1 MSRYLHAVHL
11 GLATA
16 LVGCG
21 SDIGVDP
28 VDDTG
33 PPVALVPVQETF
45 VQRPLPAVDLLLV
58 VDDTA
63 SMGQEQEA
71 LSEEFPK
78 LASALEAAGV
88 SWQLG
93 VVTTDMSGPQAGWLR
108 GSPYVLTAGVA
119 HLVDDA
125 IRVGTGGAA
134 PEAGMAAAAAAL
146 DLATPDGPNA
156 GFRRPDAALHVV
168 FFSDADDASDAWLGD
183 DPPRALVARL
193 AAEPGPAPAVV
204 SAVVGDPEGGCV
216 SDKGTA
222 QAGVRYA
229 EAARATSGAQVSIC
243 SADLAKVIGA
253 LGDASIV
260 WPARFRLARPPVEGT
275 LRVRVDGRA
284 TDAWWF
290 DAPSVEL
297 VFERPPPASARVD
310 VEYVVEHR

>member
-1 MSRYLHAVHL
+1 MVRSLHAVL
-11 GLATA
+11 PGLVAA
-16 LVGCG
+16 LVACG
-21 SDIGVDP
+21 TDIGVDP
-28 VDDTG
+28 VHDTA
-33 PPVALVPVQETF
+33 PPVALVPVEETF

-71 LSEEFPK
+71 LSDEFPK
-78 LASALEAAGV
+78 LAQALDAVGV

-125 IRVGTGGAA
+125 VRVGTGGAS
-134 PEAGMAAAAAAL
+134 PEAGMAAAVAAL

-168 FFSDADDASDAWLGD
+168 FFSDADDASDAWLGP

-193 AAEPGPAPAVV
+193 AAEAGPAPAVV
-204 SAVVGDPEGGCV
+204 SAVVGDPDGGCV

-229 EAARATSGAQVSIC
+229 EAVRATSGAQVSIC
-243 SADLAKVIGA
+243 SADLAKVVAA
-253 LGDASIV
+253 LGDVSIV
-260 WPARFRLARPPVEGT
+260 WPTRFRLARMPVEGT
-275 LRVRVDGRA
+275 LRVRVDGRS
-284 TDAWWF
+284 TDGWWF
-290 DAPSVEL
+290 DAPAVEL
-297 VFERPPPASARVD
+297 VFERPPPASARIE